1 MNEIETVV
9 FVLEMVGVAAFAVSG
24 VMVAVARELDLLGA
38 LVLGAITSVG
48 GGVIRDILLGVL
60 PPAMFVDPRYVI
72 AAVGV
77 SLMTFV
83 VALCLGDR
91 FLQRIERLGPLI
103 NALDAVGLGIFVTV
117 GVDAAV
123 RAGYGDNAF
132 LSVFVGTMTGVG
144 GGILRDQLVGRVPMV
159 LQKHVYVLAAIA
171 GAIAYYVM
179 LRLDLLRPVALCL
192 SSAIVVVI
200 RLLAAHYRWNLPHIR
215 RS

>member
-77 SLMTFV
+77 SLVTFV

-103 NALDAVGLGIFVTV
+103 NALDAAGLGIFVTV

-123 RAGYGDNAF
+123 RAGYGNNAF
-132 LSVFVGTMTGVG
+132 LAVFVGTMTGVG

>member
-77 SLMTFV
+77 SLVTFV

-132 LSVFVGTMTGVG
+132 LAVFVGTMTGVG

>member
-77 SLMTFV
+77 SLVTFV

-123 RAGYGDNAF
+123 RVGYGDNAF
-132 LSVFVGTMTGVG
+132 LAVFVGTMTGVG

>member
-1 MNEIETVV
+1 MNEIETAV

-77 SLMTFV
+77 SLVTFV

-132 LSVFVGTMTGVG
+132 LAVFVGTMTGVG

>member
-77 SLMTFV
+77 SLVTFV

-132 LSVFVGTMTGVG
+132 LAVFVGTMTGVG

-171 GAIAYYVM
+171 GVIAYYVM

>member
-9 FVLEMVGVAAFAVSG
+9 FALEMVGVAAFAVSG

-77 SLMTFV
+77 SLVTFV

-132 LSVFVGTMTGVG
+132 LAVFVGTMTGVG

>member
-9 FVLEMVGVAAFAVSG
+9 LVLEMVGVAAFAVSG

-77 SLMTFV
+77 SLVTFV

-132 LSVFVGTMTGVG
+132 LAVFVGTMTGVG

>member
-24 VMVAVARELDLLGA
+24 VMAAVARELDLLGA

-77 SLMTFV
+77 SLVTFV

-132 LSVFVGTMTGVG
+132 LAVFVGTMTGVG